1 MFSNQYNNKY
11 IIYLYIVKLL
21 VNEIIKRVF
30 RQ

>member
-21 VNEIIKRVF
+21 VNEISKRVF